1 MHLVH
6 VATVTEK
13 DGERASERARGR
25 KKEQAREGD
34 KGKGRHRK
42 RMVGGRKRT
51 RWEREGKGRRC
62 ARRGRRRQINVRL
75 MLLSTHSAAELRILD
90 SQPVSA
96 QTKRISAEIFPVH
109 PSCAPTPSSAA
120 SSSCLRQPSRR
131 SRKLRFRYEDVR
143 ASSSLRRLP
152 DSRFFFFLFFSLSL
166 PLSNICSM
174 PPLPSPTTSAE
185 ICSSYYRLTA
195 NI

>member
-42 RMVGGRKRT
+42 RMVEGRKRT

-166 PLSNICSM
+166 SLFQISRC
-174 PPLPSPTTSAE
+174 PPFHLPPHRQKSVLR
-185 ICSSYYRLTA
+185 I
-195 NI
+195 IV

>member
-13 DGERASERARGR
+13 DGVRASERARGR
-25 KKEQAREGD
+25 KKEQATRREIKEREDIGRGWLEEERD
-34 KGKGRHRK
+34 EVGKGGK
-42 RMVGGRKRT
+42 RPSMRP
-51 RWEREGKGRRC
+51 
-62 ARRGRRRQINVRL
+62 ARARRRQINVRL

-174 PPLPSPTTSAE
+174 SPFYLPPHRQKSVLR
-185 ICSSYYRLTA
+185 I
-195 NI
+195 IV

>member
-1 MHLVH
+1 
-6 VATVTEK
+6 
-13 DGERASERARGR
+13 
-25 KKEQAREGD
+25 
-34 KGKGRHRK
+34 
-42 RMVGGRKRT
+42 
-51 RWEREGKGRRC
+51 
-62 ARRGRRRQINVRL
+62 

-109 PSCAPTPSSAA
+109 PSCAPTLSSAA

-166 PLSNICSM
+166 FLS
-174 PPLPSPTTSAE
+174 PSFEYLLDVPSSISHHIGRNLFFVLSFNGKYLSSSSSGLQATTTTTTTTISEPFVLNCFYLA
-185 ICSSYYRLTA
+185 IQ
-195 NI
+195 

>member
-1 MHLVH
+1 
-6 VATVTEK
+6 
-13 DGERASERARGR
+13 
-25 KKEQAREGD
+25 
-34 KGKGRHRK
+34 
-42 RMVGGRKRT
+42 
-51 RWEREGKGRRC
+51 
-62 ARRGRRRQINVRL
+62 

-166 PLSNICSM
+166 SLFRISARCPPSISHHIGRNLFFVLSFNGKYLSSSSSG
-174 PPLPSPTTSAE
+174 LRATTTTTTTTISEPFVLNCFYLA
-185 ICSSYYRLTA
+185 IQ
-195 NI
+195 